1 MLIKTKLFSSQFVVE
16 REEDGSWSTLNKT
29 DDIDDQI
36 NMWVDTTNNVIVNTS
51 APAMHAEWLD
61 AEHKRKTIIVSL
73 IVMYTTEETSYVE
86 YPEFR
91 EPGPASE

>member
-16 REEDGSWSTLNKT
+16 REEDGSWSVLNKT

-36 NMWVDTTNNVIVNTS
+36 NMWVETTRNLIVNTS
-51 APAMHAEWLD
+51 APSMHAEWLD

-73 IVMYTTEETSYVE
+73 MVMYTTEETGDVE

-91 EPGPASE
+91 EPSPVSE

>member
-1 MLIKTKLFSSQFVVE
+1 MRVKTKLFSSQFVVE
-16 REEDGSWSTLNKT
+16 REEDGSWSILNKT

-36 NMWVDTTNNVIVNTS
+36 NIWVDTTGNLIVNTS
-51 APAMHAEWLD
+51 APSMHAEWLD

-73 IVMYTTEETSYVE
+73 MVMYTTEENDNVE

-91 EPGPASE
+91 EPEPNQ